1 MTFQL
6 HPRLQQDSIAIGKF
20 SLTELRLI
28 NDSQYPWFVLVPM
41 RADISE
47 VYQLSDVDQQLLQ
60 RESSLLTK
68 ILADLYKA
76 DKMNIAA
83 IGNIVP
89 QLHIHHIVRYKT
101 DVAWPAP
108 VWGKFDAVPYTE
120 QQIEK
125 IKLEIETVFKTISIN
140 PLR

>member
-1 MTFQL
+1 MPFQL
-6 HPRLQQDSIAIGKF
+6 HPRLKQDSIAIGEF
-20 SLTELRLI
+20 NLTELRLI

-47 VYQLSDVDQQLLQ
+47 VYQLSADDQQLLQ
-60 RESSLLTK
+60 QESSLLTK
-68 ILADLYKA
+68 TLADLYNA

-101 DVAWPAP
+101 DIAWPAP

-125 IKLEIETVFKTISIN
+125 IKQEIKNILS
-140 PLR
+140 PLLQERA